1 MAKLKTCWTE
11 WSKSKETA
19 LCFYFLNFLKF
30 FLRNKHL
37 GGVYIWKARSSIFLS
52 LLQKNTF
59 LHFSS
64 ASSDLLFFFAQNP
77 VIIRKGNPFFP
88 ILNWVVLYLCLADV
102 GCAWFGLWIMVSVS
116 LSNAKNFH
124 FCSWVCFVFMFWW
137 VELFVYGQ
145 ICWSCHVFSVDL
157 IAESAYWDFWFCVM
171 SPFEL
176 WETQII
182 WNEPLYFNCMCIIL

>member
-1 MAKLKTCWTE
+1 MV
-11 WSKSKETA
+11 
-19 LCFYFLNFLKF
+19 
-30 FLRNKHL
+30 
-37 GGVYIWKARSSIFLS
+37 GYIYGRQDLPFSSVFCRRTLSFIFLLHHQIFSFS
-52 LLQKNTF
+52 LHKIQWSLEKVI
-59 LHFSS
+59 HFSLYS
-64 ASSDLLFFFAQNP
+64 
-77 VIIRKGNPFFP
+77 I
-88 ILNWVVLYLCLADV
+88 WVVLYLCLADV